1 MLKVKD
7 GKVMSEFGQL
17 NCTITGVGITVD
29 DLKQPVP
36 SDLSAHEM
44 DSFVRENCYHDSLGF
59 IYCKEEGLKLKPCS
73 HCGELNHPDRMTD
86 VGNGKLVCNRC
97 RDEHYIQCAHCQRWF
112 LRDGRRS
119 YGTMWIVCV
128 GTERVRQFLCNEC
141 TGNGDFSPFT
151 TGHYRMCRHCGDLVL
166 EGEGHSYPDEEDD
179 VCCERCYMALNGD
192 VIHQYHYRRD
202 PGYGMPF
209 LGVETRKK
217 FPLMGVELEVERGG
231 ENDEKATKVR
241 TAIGKQY
248 VVACHDGSLYNGFE
262 IISCPA
268 NLKHHLGTLK
278 WKDGMKV
285 ASELGYRSH
294 DGGHCGL
301 HVHIDREFFDG
312 QDKNDVEA
320 KFFISFRNNL
330 DWIRIFSRRFD
341 YSYCVV
347 NGYEEAD
354 DGSRDTLGAIPY
366 PPDKV
371 WVASK
376 KQTEGRHSALN
387 FEPQNTIEIRIFRG
401 TLNYKTFVATL
412 QFVHMWANF
421 VKETS
426 YEKITRLRLQNFVS
440 VAENQGF
447 NEFIEYLKDR
457 NIIEGKE
464 TGF

>member
-1 MLKVKD
+1 MLKIEN
-7 GKVMSEFGQL
+7 GKVMSEWGQL

-36 SDLSAHEM
+36 NDLTEREM
-44 DSFVRENCYHDSLGF
+44 DDFIRRNCYADSRGNVF
-59 IYCKEEGLKLKPCS
+59 CKEEGLKMKPCS
-73 HCGELNHPDRMTD
+73 HCGKMGHPDLMTD
-86 VGNGKLVCNRC
+86 IGNGKYICSRC
-97 RDEHYIQCAHCQRWF
+97 RDSHYIRCAHCGRWF
-112 LRDGRRS
+112 LHDGHTR
-119 YGTMWIVCV
+119 YGSTWLVCV
-128 GTERVRQFLCNEC
+128 NGERRRQFLCNEC
-141 TGNGDFSPFT
+141 TDNEDFSPHT
-151 TGHYRMCRHCGDLVL
+151 HGHYVMCRHCGDLIL
-166 EGEGHSYPDEEDD
+166 EGEEHFIGDDEDIW
-179 VCCERCYMALNGD
+179 CERCFTALNGD
-192 VIHQYHYRRD
+192 IIHQYHYRRD
-202 PGYGMPF
+202 PGYGMQF
-209 LGVETRKK
+209 MGIETRTKY
-217 FPLMGVELEVERGG
+217 PLMGVELEVERGG
-231 ENDEKATKVR
+231 ESNERATKVR

-262 IISCPA
+262 LISCPA

-301 HVHIDREFFDG
+301 HVHIDRQFFEN

-330 DWIRIFSRRFD
+330 EWLKIFSRRFN

-347 NGYEEAD
+347 NGYEDAD

-401 TLNYKTFVATL
+401 TLNYKTFVASL
-412 QFVHMWANF
+412 QLVHMWANF
-421 VKETS
+421 VKQTS
-426 YEKITRLRLQNFVS
+426 YENITRLRLQNFVNA
-440 VAENQGF
+440 AENQGYK
-447 NEFIEYLKDR
+447 EFIEYLKDR